1 MIIVDCTLDSV
12 MIHCVRLERSSPIT
26 SFNPERRFEQVP
38 DSHNHPVSVQDGID
52 LRALLA
58 VLLAV
63 ALSALDT
70 AIANTA
76 LPTIGSDLHAPASAS
91 IWVINAYQLSIVA
104 SLLPLAALGDLWGP
118 RRVFLWG
125 LGIFTAFSLACALSS
140 DLQTLALCR
149 WGQGFG
155 AAGIMSVNIA
165 LIRVLFPKERLGRG
179 VGFNALVV
187 GVSSALGPTVASLVL
202 LVAPWQWLFG
212 LNVPLGL
219 LALWF
224 AWPAIPR
231 MHKGSQEVDKHGL
244 KVGGAKSATDHTFD
258 PLTAI
263 ATALTFGCL
272 IYALTAAAQ
281 RHSSYQLVPFVV
293 LGLIALIYLLRRQ
306 GSHPAPML
314 PVDLLKRP
322 MFALSTLTSITSFA
336 AQGLAFVALPFYFEQ
351 TLHRDSVETGFLI
364 TTWPILVAI
373 AAPIAGRLS
382 DKYPPGLLGGIGLSV
397 LSFGFVLLAMLPSN
411 PSVLHIVICMAI
423 CGVGFGGFQSPNLKA
438 IMSSAP
444 PNRSGGA
451 SGVIAMGRLIGQT
464 SGAAV
469 VALCLGL
476 WGDSM
481 GPLIALA
488 IGAGFAGLAA
498 LASFS
503 RLWVE

>member
-1 MIIVDCTLDSV
+1 MLDSSN
-12 MIHCVRLERSSPIT
+12 IQTPKRA
-26 SFNPERRFEQVP
+26 
-38 DSHNHPVSVQDGID
+38 QDDID
-52 LRALLA
+52 TRALLA

-76 LPTIGSDLHAPASAS
+76 LPTIGADLNAPASAS

-118 RRVFLWG
+118 RRVFLLG
-125 LGIFTAFSLACALSS
+125 LGVFTIFSLACALSL
-140 DLQTLALCR
+140 DLQTLAICR

-212 LNVPLGL
+212 LNVPLGI
-219 LALWF
+219 LAFFF

-231 MHKGSQEVDKHGL
+231 RSKDLVA
-244 KVGGAKSATDHTFD
+244 GAQAATFD
-258 PLTAI
+258 PLSAL
-263 ATALTFGCL
+263 ATSATFGCF

-281 RHSSYQLVPFVV
+281 RQELIQLIPFVV
-293 LGLIALIYLLRRQ
+293 LGGASLYFLLRRQ
-306 GSHPAPML
+306 NGHPAPML
-314 PVDLLKRP
+314 PVDLLSRP
-322 MFALSTLTSITSFA
+322 MFALSTLTSIISFA

-364 TTWPILVAI
+364 TTWPVLVSI

-382 DKYPPGLLGGIGLSV
+382 DKYPPGLLGGVGLSV
-397 LSFGFVLLAMLPSN
+397 LCIGFVLLSLLPSN
-411 PSVLHIVICMAI
+411 PSVLHILVCMAI

-444 PNRSGGA
+444 PHRSGGA

-464 SGAAV
+464 TGAAV
-469 VALCLGL
+469 VALCLGFFT
-476 WGDSM
+476 GSE
-481 GPLIALA
+481 GPLVALA
-488 IGAGFAGLAA
+488 IGAAFSGLAA
-498 LASFS
+498 VASFA
-503 RLWVE
+503 RLWVK

>member
-1 MIIVDCTLDSV
+1 MIKS
-12 MIHCVRLERSSPIT
+12 SSPST
-26 SFNPERRFEQVP
+26 HSPELL
-38 DSHNHPVSVQDGID
+38 DI
-52 LRALLA
+52 RALLA

-76 LPTIGSDLHAPASAS
+76 LPSIGSDLHAPASAS

-118 RRVFLWG
+118 RLVFLWG
-125 LGIFTAFSLACALSS
+125 LVIFTFFSLACALSN
-140 DLQTLALCR
+140 DLQTLAICR

-155 AAGIMSVNIA
+155 AAGIMSVNLA

-212 LNVPLGL
+212 INVPLGI
-219 LALWF
+219 LALFF
-224 AWPAIPR
+224 AWPALPKLPKI
-231 MHKGSQEVDKHGL
+231 KEVTSDFNSANDREVSYRND
-244 KVGGAKSATDHTFD
+244 VGHTFD
-258 PLTAI
+258 PLTAL
-263 ATALTFGCL
+263 ATAATFGCF

-281 RHSSYQLVPFVV
+281 RQSLIQLAPFIA
-293 LGLIALIYLLRRQ
+293 LGLVALLILLRRQ
-306 GSHPAPML
+306 SGHPAPML
-314 PVDLLKRP
+314 PLDLLKRP
-322 MFALSTLTSITSFA
+322 MFALSTITSITSFA

-351 TLHRDSVETGFLI
+351 TLHRDSVDTGFLI
-364 TTWPILVAI
+364 TTWPVIVSF

-382 DKYPPGLLGGIGLSV
+382 DKYPPGLLGGVGLSI
-397 LSFGFVLLAMLPSN
+397 LSVGFIALAMLPN
-411 PSVLHIVICMAI
+411 DPSVLQIVICMAI
-423 CGVGFGGFQSPNLKA
+423 CGAGFGGFQSPNLKA
-438 IMSSAP
+438 ILSSAP

-476 WGDSM
+476 FGASQ
-481 GPLIALA
+481 GPITALA
-488 IGAGFAGLAA
+488 IGALFSALAA
-498 LASFS
+498 IVSFA
-503 RLWVE
+503 RLWVK

>member
-1 MIIVDCTLDSV
+1 MLDSSN
-12 MIHCVRLERSSPIT
+12 IQTPKRA
-26 SFNPERRFEQVP
+26 
-38 DSHNHPVSVQDGID
+38 QDDID
-52 LRALLA
+52 TRALLA

-76 LPTIGSDLHAPASAS
+76 LPTIGADLNAPASAS

-118 RRVFLWG
+118 RRVFLLG
-125 LGIFTAFSLACALSS
+125 LGVFTIFSLACALSL
-140 DLQTLALCR
+140 DLQTLAICR

-212 LNVPLGL
+212 LNVPLGI
-219 LALWF
+219 LAFFF

-231 MHKGSQEVDKHGL
+231 RSKDLVA
-244 KVGGAKSATDHTFD
+244 GAQAATFD
-258 PLTAI
+258 PLSAL
-263 ATALTFGCL
+263 ATSATFGCF

-281 RHSSYQLVPFVV
+281 RQELIQLIPFVV
-293 LGLIALIYLLRRQ
+293 LGGASLYFLLRRQ
-306 GSHPAPML
+306 NGHPAPML
-314 PVDLLKRP
+314 PVDLLSRP

-364 TTWPILVAI
+364 TTWPVLVSI

-382 DKYPPGLLGGIGLSV
+382 DKYPPGLLGGVGLSV
-397 LSFGFVLLAMLPSN
+397 LCIGFVLLSLLPSN
-411 PSVLHIVICMAI
+411 PSVLHILVCMAI

-444 PNRSGGA
+444 PHRSGGA

-464 SGAAV
+464 TGAAV

-476 WGDSM
+476 FTGSE
-481 GPLIALA
+481 GPLVALA
-488 IGAGFAGLAA
+488 IGAAFSGLAA
-498 LASFS
+498 VASFA
-503 RLWVE
+503 RLWVK

>member
-1 MIIVDCTLDSV
+1 MFKSPLPSNHSPELLD
-12 MIHCVRLERSSPIT
+12 I
-26 SFNPERRFEQVP
+26 
-38 DSHNHPVSVQDGID
+38 
-52 LRALLA
+52 RALLA

-76 LPTIGSDLHAPASAS
+76 LPSIGTDLHAPASAS

-125 LGIFTAFSLACALSS
+125 LAIFTIFSLACALSN
-140 DLQTLALCR
+140 DLKTLAICR
-149 WGQGFG
+149 WGQGLG
-155 AAGIMSVNIA
+155 AAGIMSVNLA

-212 LNVPLGL
+212 INVPIGI
-219 LALWF
+219 LAFWF
-224 AWPAIPR
+224 AWPALPR
-231 MHKGSQEVDKHGL
+231 VSKLGEITSNVNFENDREVTL
-244 KVGGAKSATDHTFD
+244 RNEASHTFD
-258 PLTAI
+258 PLTAL
-263 ATALTFGCL
+263 ATAATFGSF

-281 RHSSYQLVPFVV
+281 RQSLIQLAPFLA
-293 LGLIALIYLLRRQ
+293 LGVITLLILLRRQ
-306 GSHPAPML
+306 RGHPAPML
-314 PVDLLKRP
+314 PLDLLKRP
-322 MFALSTLTSITSFA
+322 MFALSTITSITSFA

-351 TLHRDSVETGFLI
+351 TLHRDSVDTGFLI
-364 TTWPILVAI
+364 TTWPVVVAF

-382 DKYPPGLLGGIGLSV
+382 DKYPPGLLGGIGLSI
-397 LSFGFVLLAMLPSN
+397 LSAGFILLATLPN
-411 PSVLHIVICMAI
+411 DPSVLQIVICMAI
-423 CGVGFGGFQSPNLKA
+423 CGAGFGGFQSPNLKA
-438 IMSSAP
+438 ILSSAP

-469 VALCLGL
+469 VAFCLGL
-476 WGDSM
+476 FGTSQ
-481 GPLIALA
+481 GPITALA
-488 IGAGFAGLAA
+488 IGAVFSGLAA
-498 LASFS
+498 IVSFS
-503 RLWVE
+503 RLWFK

>member
-1 MIIVDCTLDSV
+1 MIKS
-12 MIHCVRLERSSPIT
+12 SSPST
-26 SFNPERRFEQVP
+26 HSPELL
-38 DSHNHPVSVQDGID
+38 DI
-52 LRALLA
+52 RALVA

-76 LPTIGSDLHAPASAS
+76 LPSIGSDLHAPASAS

-118 RRVFLWG
+118 RLVFLWG
-125 LGIFTAFSLACALSS
+125 LVIFTFFSLACALSN
-140 DLQTLALCR
+140 DLQTLAICR

-155 AAGIMSVNIA
+155 AAGIMSVNLA

-212 LNVPLGL
+212 INVPLGI
-219 LALWF
+219 LAFCF
-224 AWPAIPR
+224 AWPALPKLPKI
-231 MHKGSQEVDKHGL
+231 EVTSEFNSANDREVTYRND
-244 KVGGAKSATDHTFD
+244 VGHTFD
-258 PLTAI
+258 PLTAL
-263 ATALTFGCL
+263 ATAATFGCF

-281 RHSSYQLVPFVV
+281 RQSLIQLAPFIA
-293 LGLIALIYLLRRQ
+293 LGLVALLILLRRQ
-306 GSHPAPML
+306 SGHPAPML
-314 PVDLLKRP
+314 PLDLLKRP
-322 MFALSTLTSITSFA
+322 MFALSTITSITSFA

-351 TLHRDSVETGFLI
+351 TLHRDSVDTGFLI
-364 TTWPILVAI
+364 TTWPVIVSF

-382 DKYPPGLLGGIGLSV
+382 DKYPPGLLGGVGLSI
-397 LSFGFVLLAMLPSN
+397 LSVGFIALAMLPN
-411 PSVLHIVICMAI
+411 DPSVLQIVICMAI
-423 CGVGFGGFQSPNLKA
+423 CGAGFGGFQSPNLKA
-438 IMSSAP
+438 ILSSAP

-476 WGDSM
+476 FGASQ
-481 GPLIALA
+481 GPITALA
-488 IGAGFAGLAA
+488 IGALFSALAA
-498 LASFS
+498 IVSFA
-503 RLWVE
+503 RLWVD

>member
-1 MIIVDCTLDSV
+1 MIKS
-12 MIHCVRLERSSPIT
+12 SSPST
-26 SFNPERRFEQVP
+26 HSPELL
-38 DSHNHPVSVQDGID
+38 DI
-52 LRALLA
+52 RALLA

-76 LPTIGSDLHAPASAS
+76 LPSIGSDLHAPASAS

-118 RRVFLWG
+118 RLVFLWG
-125 LGIFTAFSLACALSS
+125 LVIFTFFSLACALSN
-140 DLQTLALCR
+140 DLQTLAICR

-155 AAGIMSVNIA
+155 AAGIMSVNLA

-212 LNVPLGL
+212 INVPLGI
-219 LALWF
+219 LALFF
-224 AWPAIPR
+224 AWPALPKLPKI
-231 MHKGSQEVDKHGL
+231 KEVTSDFNSANDREVSYRND
-244 KVGGAKSATDHTFD
+244 VGHTFD
-258 PLTAI
+258 PLTAL
-263 ATALTFGCL
+263 ATAATFGCF

-281 RHSSYQLVPFVV
+281 RQSLIQLAPFIA
-293 LGLIALIYLLRRQ
+293 LGLVALLILLRRQ
-306 GSHPAPML
+306 SGHPAPML
-314 PVDLLKRP
+314 PLDLLKRP
-322 MFALSTLTSITSFA
+322 MFALSTITSITSFA

-351 TLHRDSVETGFLI
+351 TLHRDSVDTGFLI
-364 TTWPILVAI
+364 TTWPVIVSF

-382 DKYPPGLLGGIGLSV
+382 DKYPPGLLGGVGLSI
-397 LSFGFVLLAMLPSN
+397 LSVGFIALAKLPN
-411 PSVLHIVICMAI
+411 DPSVLQIVICMAI
-423 CGVGFGGFQSPNLKA
+423 CGAGFGGFQSPNLKA
-438 IMSSAP
+438 ILSSAP

-476 WGDSM
+476 FGASQ
-481 GPLIALA
+481 GPITALA
-488 IGAGFAGLAA
+488 IGALFSAFAAIV
-498 LASFS
+498 SFA
-503 RLWVE
+503 RLWVK

>member
-1 MIIVDCTLDSV
+1 MLG
-12 MIHCVRLERSSPIT
+12 SSNIQTPK
-26 SFNPERRFEQVP
+26 RA
-38 DSHNHPVSVQDGID
+38 QDDID
-52 LRALLA
+52 TRALLA

-76 LPTIGSDLHAPASAS
+76 LPTIGADLNAPASAS

-118 RRVFLWG
+118 RRVFLLG
-125 LGIFTAFSLACALSS
+125 LGVFTIFSLACALSL
-140 DLQTLALCR
+140 DLQTLAICR

-212 LNVPLGL
+212 LNVPLGI
-219 LALWF
+219 LAFFF

-231 MHKGSQEVDKHGL
+231 RSKDLVA
-244 KVGGAKSATDHTFD
+244 GAQAATFD
-258 PLTAI
+258 PLSAL
-263 ATALTFGCL
+263 ATSATFGCF

-281 RHSSYQLVPFVV
+281 RQELIQLIPFVV
-293 LGLIALIYLLRRQ
+293 LGGASLYFLLRRQ
-306 GSHPAPML
+306 NGHPAPML
-314 PVDLLKRP
+314 PVDLLSRP

-364 TTWPILVAI
+364 TTWPVLVSI

-382 DKYPPGLLGGIGLSV
+382 DKYPPGLLGGVGLSV
-397 LSFGFVLLAMLPSN
+397 LCIGFVLLSLLPSN
-411 PSVLHIVICMAI
+411 PSVLHILVCMAI

-444 PNRSGGA
+444 PHRSGGA

-464 SGAAV
+464 TGAAV

-476 WGDSM
+476 FTGSE
-481 GPLIALA
+481 GPLVALA
-488 IGAGFAGLAA
+488 IGAAFSGLAA
-498 LASFS
+498 VASFA
-503 RLWVE
+503 RLWVK

>member
-1 MIIVDCTLDSV
+1 MIKS
-12 MIHCVRLERSSPIT
+12 SSPST
-26 SFNPERRFEQVP
+26 HSPELL
-38 DSHNHPVSVQDGID
+38 DI
-52 LRALLA
+52 RALLA

-76 LPTIGSDLHAPASAS
+76 LPSIGSDLHAPASAS

-118 RRVFLWG
+118 RLVFLWG
-125 LGIFTAFSLACALSS
+125 LVIFTFFSLACALSN
-140 DLQTLALCR
+140 DLQTLAICR

-155 AAGIMSVNIA
+155 AAGIMSVNLA

-212 LNVPLGL
+212 INVPLGI
-219 LALWF
+219 LALFF
-224 AWPAIPR
+224 AWPALPKLPKI
-231 MHKGSQEVDKHGL
+231 KEVTSDFNSANDREVSYRND
-244 KVGGAKSATDHTFD
+244 VGHTFD
-258 PLTAI
+258 PLTAL
-263 ATALTFGCL
+263 ATAATFGCF

-281 RHSSYQLVPFVV
+281 RQSLIQLAPFIA
-293 LGLIALIYLLRRQ
+293 LGLVALLILLRRQ
-306 GSHPAPML
+306 SGHPAPML
-314 PVDLLKRP
+314 PLDLLKRP
-322 MFALSTLTSITSFA
+322 MFALSTITSITSFA

-351 TLHRDSVETGFLI
+351 TLHRDSVDTGFLI
-364 TTWPILVAI
+364 TTWPVIVSF

-382 DKYPPGLLGGIGLSV
+382 DKYPPGLLGGVGLSI
-397 LSFGFVLLAMLPSN
+397 LSVGFIALAMLPN
-411 PSVLHIVICMAI
+411 DPSVLQIVICMAI
-423 CGVGFGGFQSPNLKA
+423 CGAGFGGFQSPNLKA
-438 IMSSAP
+438 ILSSAP

-476 WGDSM
+476 FGASQ
-481 GPLIALA
+481 GPITALA
-488 IGAGFAGLAA
+488 IGALFSAFAAIV
-498 LASFS
+498 SFA
-503 RLWVE
+503 RLWVK

>member
-1 MIIVDCTLDSV
+1 MLDSSN
-12 MIHCVRLERSSPIT
+12 IQTPKRA
-26 SFNPERRFEQVP
+26 
-38 DSHNHPVSVQDGID
+38 QDDID
-52 LRALLA
+52 TRALLA

-76 LPTIGSDLHAPASAS
+76 LPTIGADLNAPASAS

-118 RRVFLWG
+118 RRVFLLG
-125 LGIFTAFSLACALSS
+125 LGVFTIFSLACALSL
-140 DLQTLALCR
+140 DLQTLAICR

-212 LNVPLGL
+212 LNVPLGI
-219 LALWF
+219 LAFFF

-231 MHKGSQEVDKHGL
+231 RSKDLVA
-244 KVGGAKSATDHTFD
+244 GAQAATFD
-258 PLTAI
+258 PLSAL
-263 ATALTFGCL
+263 ATSATFGCF

-281 RHSSYQLVPFVV
+281 RQELIQLIPFVV
-293 LGLIALIYLLRRQ
+293 LGGASLYFLLRRQ
-306 GSHPAPML
+306 NGHPAPML
-314 PVDLLKRP
+314 PVDLLSRP
-322 MFALSTLTSITSFA
+322 MFALSTLTSIISFA

-364 TTWPILVAI
+364 TTWPVLVSI

-382 DKYPPGLLGGIGLSV
+382 DKYPPGLLGGVGLSV
-397 LSFGFVLLAMLPSN
+397 LCIGFVLLSLLPSN
-411 PSVLHIVICMAI
+411 PSVLHILVCMAI

-444 PNRSGGA
+444 PHRSGGA

-464 SGAAV
+464 TGAAV

-476 WGDSM
+476 FTGSE
-481 GPLIALA
+481 GPLVALA
-488 IGAGFAGLAA
+488 IGAAFSGLAA
-498 LASFS
+498 VASFA
-503 RLWVE
+503 RLWVK

>member
-1 MIIVDCTLDSV
+1 MIKS
-12 MIHCVRLERSSPIT
+12 SSP
-26 SFNPERRFEQVP
+26 SNHSPELL
-38 DSHNHPVSVQDGID
+38 DI
-52 LRALLA
+52 RALLA

-76 LPTIGSDLHAPASAS
+76 LPSIGSDLHAPASAS

-118 RRVFLWG
+118 RLVFLWG
-125 LGIFTAFSLACALSS
+125 LVIFTFFSLACALSN
-140 DLQTLALCR
+140 DLQTLAICR

-155 AAGIMSVNIA
+155 AAGIMSVNLA

-212 LNVPLGL
+212 INVPLGI
-219 LALWF
+219 LAFCF
-224 AWPAIPR
+224 AWPALPKLPKIT
-231 MHKGSQEVDKHGL
+231 EVTSDFNSANDREVTYRND
-244 KVGGAKSATDHTFD
+244 VGHTFD
-258 PLTAI
+258 PLTAL
-263 ATALTFGCL
+263 ATAATFGCF

-281 RHSSYQLVPFVV
+281 RQSLIQYAPFIA
-293 LGLIALIYLLRRQ
+293 LGLVALLILLRRQ
-306 GSHPAPML
+306 SGHPAPML
-314 PVDLLKRP
+314 PLDLLKRP
-322 MFALSTLTSITSFA
+322 MFALSTITSITSFA

-351 TLHRDSVETGFLI
+351 TLHRDSVDTGFLI
-364 TTWPILVAI
+364 TTWPVIVSF

-382 DKYPPGLLGGIGLSV
+382 DKYPPGLLGGVGLSI
-397 LSFGFVLLAMLPSN
+397 LSVGFVALAMLPN
-411 PSVLHIVICMAI
+411 DPSVLQIVICMAI
-423 CGVGFGGFQSPNLKA
+423 CGAGFGGFQSPNLKA
-438 IMSSAP
+438 ILSSAP

-476 WGDSM
+476 FGTSQ
-481 GPLIALA
+481 GPVTALA
-488 IGAGFAGLAA
+488 IGALFSGLASIVS
-498 LASFS
+498 LA
-503 RLWVE
+503 RLWVR

>member
-1 MIIVDCTLDSV
+1 MLDSSN
-12 MIHCVRLERSSPIT
+12 IQTPKRA
-26 SFNPERRFEQVP
+26 
-38 DSHNHPVSVQDGID
+38 QDDID
-52 LRALLA
+52 TRALLA

-76 LPTIGSDLHAPASAS
+76 LPTIGADLNAPASAS

-118 RRVFLWG
+118 RRVFLLG
-125 LGIFTAFSLACALSS
+125 LGVFTIFSLACALSL
-140 DLQTLALCR
+140 DLQTLAICR

-212 LNVPLGL
+212 LNVPLGI
-219 LALWF
+219 LAFFF

-231 MHKGSQEVDKHGL
+231 RSKDLVA
-244 KVGGAKSATDHTFD
+244 GAQAATFD
-258 PLTAI
+258 PLSAL
-263 ATALTFGCL
+263 ATSATFGCF

-281 RHSSYQLVPFVV
+281 RQELIQLIPFVV
-293 LGLIALIYLLRRQ
+293 LGGASLYFLLRRQ
-306 GSHPAPML
+306 NGHPAPML
-314 PVDLLKRP
+314 PVDLLSRP

-364 TTWPILVAI
+364 TTLFKRPDNECIKFL
-373 AAPIAGRLS
+373 
-382 DKYPPGLLGGIGLSV
+382 
-397 LSFGFVLLAMLPSN
+397 
-411 PSVLHIVICMAI
+411 
-423 CGVGFGGFQSPNLKA
+423 
-438 IMSSAP
+438 
-444 PNRSGGA
+444 
-451 SGVIAMGRLIGQT
+451 
-464 SGAAV
+464 
-469 VALCLGL
+469 
-476 WGDSM
+476 
-481 GPLIALA
+481 
-488 IGAGFAGLAA
+488 
-498 LASFS
+498 
-503 RLWVE
+503 